1 MTAPPTSDRRTSCTW
16 RPVKR
21 PSGTCYDVVSENGIR
36 VTPWPIA
43 KLCHAKVLGVL
54 VAGVADDTDATTDH
68 GKQTILRVLA
78 ITRSFLD
85 FEASDRRSRN
95 FPEAVTAWNAY
106 VARTRVMVAP
116 NGMPEAMPADSTMLG
131 WTDLPGIL
139 PTIAEGGAP

>member
-21 PSGTCYDVVSENGIR
+21 PSGTCYDVSSENGIR
-36 VTPWPIA
+36 ITPWPIA

-54 VAGVADDTDATTDH
+54 VAGVADDTDQTTEH
-68 GKQTILRVLA
+68 GRLTILRVLA
-78 ITRSFLD
+78 ITRAFLR
-85 FEASDRRSRN
+85 FEVSDRSRN
-95 FPEAVTAWNAY
+95 FPAAVTAWNAY
-106 VARTRVMVAP
+106 VARTRVMVGP
-116 NGMPEAMPADSTMLG
+116 SGLPEAMDANSTMLG